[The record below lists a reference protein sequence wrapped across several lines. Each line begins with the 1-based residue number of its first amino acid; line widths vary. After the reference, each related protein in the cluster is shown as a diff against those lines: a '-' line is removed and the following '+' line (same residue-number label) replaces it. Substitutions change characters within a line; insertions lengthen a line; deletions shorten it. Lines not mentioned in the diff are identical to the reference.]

1 MTGITQRICWLF
13 CISLSLPSGVAFA
26 ESGDPRSEWP
36 MFGQNEQNTA
46 SNDDERKISTSN
58 VSRLAPKWVAT
69 TGGDVSAR
77 AAVVDGAVY
86 FPDFGGNL
94 FALDADTGA
103 VIWQHQLSDY
113 GLPAGTVSRTSPAV
127 QDHTVYIGTQAGAF
141 LLAINAN
148 TGDLR
153 WKTQIDIQSGAVL
166 TASPAVLGDV
176 IHIGVSGV
184 GQEVAVA
191 NDNVPCCSFRA
202 SEVAV
207 NARTGAMLWKTFMA
221 PLGYTGTAIWGSNAV
236 VDAQRN
242 SVFIGTGNNY
252 STPTAPA
259 YVNCILAGGTPK
271 VCLSP
276 DDHVESIVALDTGTG
291 RIKWS
296 QRLTDGDDWN
306 VACQR
311 SPVGKNCPIPTGV
324 DFDFGSAPNEISL
337 RLPKAHGHQEG
348 DREEHRDIIGAGQKS
363 GIYSAFDPDTGD
375 FLWGTQVG
383 PGGTGGGIQWGSATD
398 GERIYVAI
406 ANSGHLPYTNP
417 DRPALGT
424 AGSWSALDPTT
435 GEILWQIPDP
445 NGAQDI
451 GPMTVANGVVYAPS
465 TGAATASTANMFA
478 LDAATG
484 KVLWSFP
491 SGGSVNAGAVVVNG
505 TVYWGSGYG
514 RGGFVGGQNKF
525 FAFSLDGK

>member
-1 MTGITQRICWLF
+1 M
-13 CISLSLPSGVAFA
+13 PSSMAFA
-26 ESGDPRSEWP
+26 ESSDSRSEWP
-36 MFGQNEQNTA
+36 MFGQNDQNTA
-46 SNDDERKISTSN
+46 SNDEERKISTSN
-58 VSRLAPKWVAT
+58 VATLAPKWVAT

-77 AAVVDGAVY
+77 AAVVDRVVY
-86 FPDFGGNL
+86 FPDWGGNL
-94 FALDADTGA
+94 WALDAATGA

-141 LLAINAN
+141 LLAINAK

-153 WKTQIDIQSGAVL
+153 WKTQLEIQSGAVL

-184 GQEVAVA
+184 TQEVAVG
-191 NDNVPCCSFRA
+191 NDNVPCCSFRG

-207 NARTGAMLWKTFMA
+207 NARTGAILWKTFMA
-221 PLGYTGTAIWGSNAV
+221 PSGYTGTAIWGSNAV
-236 VDAQRN
+236 VDARRN
-242 SVFIGTGNNY
+242 TVFIGTGNNF
-252 STPTAPA
+252 STPTDPA

-271 VCLSP
+271 FCLSP
-276 DDHVESIVALDTGTG
+276 DDHVDSIVALDPGTG

-306 VACQR
+306 AACIR
-311 SPVGKNCPIPTGV
+311 SPVGTNCPIPTGL
-324 DFDFGSAPNEISL
+324 DSDFGSAPNEFSV
-337 RLPKAHGHQEG
+337 RLSKAHGRQDGHHDEYQ
-348 DREEHRDIIGAGQKS
+348 DIIGAGQKS

-383 PGGTGGGIQWGSATD
+383 PGGTAGGIQWGSATD
-398 GERIYVAI
+398 GARIYVAI
-406 ANSGHLPYTNP
+406 ANSNHQQS
-417 DRPALGT
+417 AVGT

-484 KVLWSFP
+484 KVMWSFP
-491 SGGSVNAGAVVVNG
+491 SGGSVNAGAVVVDG

-514 RGGFVGGQNKF
+514 RLGLVGGKNKF
-525 FAFSLDGK
+525 YAFSLGGK